1 MNFDSG
7 VQRSV
12 CVCRVVVVAYFVFV
26 VIFFLYIRASHGT
39 KTDVRARSMHTEQP
53 PNNSGHFAIIL
64 LRYFVVVNVVVAMA
78 GCVLVVVCSKAKDR
92 KRNPK

>member
-1 MNFDSG
+1 M
-7 VQRSV
+7 
-12 CVCRVVVVAYFVFV
+12 CRVVVVAYLVFV
-26 VIFFLYIRASHGT
+26 VIFFFLYVRASHGT

-64 LRYFVVVNVVVAMA
+64 LLYVVFVVVAMA
-78 GCVLVVVCSKAKDR
+78 GCACCVFEAKDR